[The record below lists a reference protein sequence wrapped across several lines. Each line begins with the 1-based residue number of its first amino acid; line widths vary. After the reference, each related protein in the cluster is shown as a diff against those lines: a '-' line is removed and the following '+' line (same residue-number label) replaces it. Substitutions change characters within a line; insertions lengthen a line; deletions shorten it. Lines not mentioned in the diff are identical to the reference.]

1 MKHDNAH
8 SHDHDDNGHHNHHNH
23 HAMMIA
29 DFRRRFWV
37 SIILTLPILVLAP
50 MIQQV
55 LGLRESLSFPGESWV
70 MLLLS
75 TILFFYGGWPFLKG
89 LYDELRSRNPGM
101 MTLIGLAISVAFVYS
116 VMVNLGLPGHTFF
129 WELATLIDVMLVGH
143 WIEMR
148 SVMGA
153 SRALEELSKLM
164 PSTTTRIKDDGT
176 TEEVSLKSL
185 RSGDLVLVRPGEKIP
200 ADGSVQDGRSSVNE
214 AMITGESVPVSK
226 QDGDLVIGGSVNG
239 EGSLK
244 VEVSGTGNDSYLA
257 RMVTLVRE
265 AQASKSKTQN
275 LADRA
280 ARWLTVIAL
289 SAGTVTFAAWMIF
302 SDQGITFAMARAV
315 TVMVIACPHALGLA
329 IPLVVAVSTAQSA
342 KNGLLIRNRNG
353 FERARNLQAIIFD
366 KTGTLTL
373 GTFGVTDTV
382 VFANKINEE
391 KVLSLAAAVERESEH
406 PLARGI
412 VDAVDSP
419 PAVKNFNSIP
429 GTGAEGDVDTK
440 HVQVVRP
447 SYLEEKTLSFDQ
459 QVILDELSRSGK
471 TVVIVIVDGLAV
483 GAIALADIVREESKE
498 AVRILK
504 AMNIR
509 TIMLTGDNERVA
521 RYVAK
526 QIGIDD
532 VFAEVRPDEK
542 ADKVKSVQS
551 EGFVTAMVGDGV
563 NDAPALATADVGI
576 AIGAGTD
583 VAAET
588 ADIILV
594 RDNPMDVAAAVRFS
608 RATYRKMIQNLW
620 WATGYNAFA
629 IPLAAGVL
637 FWVGIILNPAVGAA
651 LMSVSTIVVAI
662 NARLLRVDRRE

>member
-1 MKHDNAH
+1 
-8 SHDHDDNGHHNHHNH
+8 
-23 HAMMIA
+23 
-29 DFRRRFWV
+29 
-37 SIILTLPILVLAP
+37 
-50 MIQQV
+50 
-55 LGLRESLSFPGESWV
+55 
-70 MLLLS
+70 
-75 TILFFYGGWPFLKG
+75 
-89 LYDELRSRNPGM
+89 
-101 MTLIGLAISVAFVYS
+101 
-116 VMVNLGLPGHTFF
+116 
-129 WELATLIDVMLVGH
+129 
-143 WIEMR
+143 
-148 SVMGA
+148 
-153 SRALEELSKLM
+153 
-164 PSTTTRIKDDGT
+164 
-176 TEEVSLKSL
+176 
-185 RSGDLVLVRPGEKIP
+185 
-200 ADGSVQDGRSSVNE
+200 
-214 AMITGESVPVSK
+214 MITGESVPVTK
-226 QDGDLVIGGSVNG
+226 QNADEVIGGSVNG

-244 VEVSGTGNDSYLA
+244 VEVKGTGEDSYLS
-257 RMVTLVRE
+257 RMVNLVRE

-280 ARWLTVIAL
+280 ARWLTAIAL
-289 SAGTVTFAAWMIF
+289 SAGTITFAAWMIF
-302 SDQGITFAMARAV
+302 SDQGLTFAMARAV

-373 GTFGVTDTV
+373 GKFGVTDTV
-382 VFANKINEE
+382 VFAE
-391 KVLSLAAAVERESEH
+391 KFDEQEVLRLAAAVEGESEH

-429 GTGAEGDVDTK
+429 GTGAEGDVDSR

-447 SYLEEKTLSFDQ
+447 SYLEEKALAFDQ
-459 QVILDELSRSGK
+459 QEILDELSRSGK
-471 TVVIVIVDGLAV
+471 TVVLVIVDGLV
-483 GAIALADIVREESKE
+483 TGAIGLADIVREESKE

-504 AMNIR
+504 SMNIR

-521 RYVAK
+521 QYVAN

-542 ADKVKSVQS
+542 ADKVKEVQS

-594 RDNPMDVAAAVRFS
+594 RDNPMDVAAAIRFS
-608 RATYRKMIQNLW
+608 KATYQKMIQNLW

-637 FWVGIILNPAVGAA
+637 FWAGIILNPAVGAA

-662 NARLLRVDRRE
+662 NARLLRVDRGE